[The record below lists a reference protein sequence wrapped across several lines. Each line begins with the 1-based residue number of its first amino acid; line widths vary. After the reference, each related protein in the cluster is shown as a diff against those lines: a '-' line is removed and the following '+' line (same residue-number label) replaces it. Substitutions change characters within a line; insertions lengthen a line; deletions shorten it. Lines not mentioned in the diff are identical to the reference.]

1 MGVTKQW
8 AALRLPRQGTGAE
21 ADDAA
26 LVHRAR
32 AGDADAFARLIEAKQ
47 DRIYA
52 LTLRMVGPDAAE
64 DLAQRAVLKAWQS
77 LSRFDGR
84 AAFGTWLYRIAVNQC
99 LDHLRRAARHRT
111 APLTNLP
118 GDDDDVGTAVVLAA
132 ETEARRAALAWATA
146 QLAAEDRLLLHLRV
160 AEERSYGEIARLLEL
175 NPRTVG
181 TRLFRIRARLHALI
195 TRRLEEPD
203 DLR

>member
-1 MGVTKQW
+1 MGVTKHW
-8 AALRLPRQGTGAE
+8 AALRLPRQGSPAE

-26 LVHRAR
+26 LVGRAR
-32 AGDADAFARLIEAKQ
+32 AGDADAFARLIEAEQ
-47 DRIYA
+47 DRVYA

-64 DLAQRAVLKAWQS
+64 DLAQRAVVKAWRN
-77 LSRFDGR
+77 LDRFDGR

-99 LDHLRRAARHRT
+99 LDHLRHAARHRT
-111 APLTNLP
+111 APLADLP
-118 GDDDDVGTAVVLAA
+118 GDDEDVGAAVVLAA
-132 ETEARRAALAWATA
+132 EGEARRAALAWATP

-160 AEERSYGEIARLLEL
+160 AEERSYGEIAGLLGL

-195 TRRLEEPD
+195 TRRLEEHD